1 MFHLLNKVIS
11 GIIIVLIVIL
21 LGLNQ
26 WVTISLEK
34 VGKPIDLKIKWLS
47 EIVLDKKKTDEPP
60 YSINQ
65 TFIDYDP
72 IDDEEHKEQQKFLTK
87 LLKTIKII
95 YILFV
100 VLLTLNILGI
110 YLENPKYLFTLN
122 ILSLIFILAI
132 LFTSYFEIYK
142 PNHNKNPFNTNE
154 KITTTVIYSNSFWIY
169 CSIYLLVLFQI
180 GYTGYNILKK

>member
-26 WVTISLEK
+26 WVTISLELEEL
-34 VGKPIDLKIKWLS
+34 IDFKIKWLS
-47 EIVLDKKKTDEPP
+47 EILIVPKKTNVPP
-60 YSINQ
+60 VSINQ
-65 TFIDYDP
+65 TFIDSNP
-72 IDDEEHKEQQKFLTK
+72 KDDEGQKFLTK

-100 VLLTLNILGI
+100 VLLILNILGI

-132 LFTSYFEIYK
+132 VFTSYFEIYK
-142 PNHNKNPFNTNE
+142 PNHNKNPYNTNE
-154 KITTTVIYSNSFWIY
+154 KITTTVKYSNSFWIY
-169 CSIYLLVLFQI
+169 CSLYLLVLIQI